1 MAPGRVPASFP
12 RPPAVATDR
21 KRLVLWPSRRGKSQP
36 TPSERPPLIP
46 SSVESRPQR
55 PERGPAKP
63 LIDPR
68 DGDAEDDAS
77 SPKQKSL
84 LAIAGS
90 LLAEIS
96 LTKLLL
102 AWAAS
107 IMLPAAILG
116 LAPLVA
122 TAWVGGVF
130 SRLLELYGV
139 GAGLVLVAVAG
150 AGFFGWRPLFRAA
163 EANFWALNAL
173 GVQPGYAF
181 IREAIRHLTE
191 RALKPT
197 GGA

>member
-1 MAPGRVPASFP
+1 M
-12 RPPAVATDR
+12 
-21 KRLVLWPSRRGKSQP
+21 
-36 TPSERPPLIP
+36 IP

-84 LAIAGS
+84 MAIAGS

-102 AWAAS
+102 VWAAS
-107 IMLPAAILG
+107 IVFPAAILG
-116 LAPLVA
+116 FAPLVA
-122 TAWVGGVF
+122 TAWVGDVF
-130 SRLLELYGV
+130 SRLLELYGI
-139 GAGLVLVAVAG
+139 GAAIVLLAVAG
-150 AGFFGWRPLFRAA
+150 AGWIGWRPLLRAA

-173 GVQPGYAF
+173 GVQPGYALC
-181 IREAIRHLTE
+181 REASWRHSSRVQPRPPKIGLC
-191 RALKPT
+191 
-197 GGA
+197 GGTRSCFVDLPCPLPWRWG